1 MNGQGAQNGSDS
13 GRDRD
18 WWARLYEPYTP
29 DTGPT
34 RAGDSVDDR
43 FASVTRT
50 LDTPTTT
57 TGGREPPDAA
67 EPPGSAEPP
76 GAAEPPGSGEP
87 PGAGEPSGSPA
98 LLPLAEP
105 DAPAEL
111 VPDTVLEEARHGR
124 TTLRAASSRGEAA
137 REAGEPRGDALLVA
151 RFGAEDEGLVLVV
164 VATGARTDGAKAHR
178 AAREAC
184 HALAAGVGR
193 SGRRLAEDL
202 RADRRDALRPGLHR
216 LTDRTLGRLR
226 AQAAAWGLTPAQH
239 TADVRCLLVPTDPRC
254 RVRVCFG
261 AGAGGL
267 LRLRDGNWEDVE
279 PRPTP
284 APPPA
289 PRPLG
294 DRGQAAGAAGAAAA
308 RDGFTAAELP
318 PSALAEPFR
327 FRVCGAEPGD
337 ALLLA
342 SPGLAEP
349 LRAEPPFADRLA
361 ARWTGAA
368 AGASGLAAY
377 LGDLGHPVP
386 GHTRDRTGVLLQE
399 D

>member
-1 MNGQGAQNGSDS
+1 MDGQGTRNGAGS

-18 WWARLYEPYTP
+18 WWARLYDPYTP
-29 DTGPT
+29 DTGRT

-43 FASVTRT
+43 FASVART
-50 LDTPTTT
+50 LGTTEGGEAPTAEA
-57 TGGREPPDAA
+57 GREPPDAA
-67 EPPGSAEPP
+67 ERPGKAEP
-76 GAAEPPGSGEP
+76 S
-87 PGAGEPSGSPA
+87 GAGEPSDAAEPSGPAA
-98 LLPLAEP
+98 LLPRADP

-111 VPDTVLEEARHGR
+111 VPDTVLEEARHGH
-124 TTLRAASSRGEAA
+124 TTLRAGSLRGEAA

-151 RFGAEDEGLVLVV
+151 RFGAGADALVLVV
-164 VATGARTDGAKAHR
+164 VAAGARTDGASAHR

-184 HALAAGVGR
+184 HALAAAVGR
-193 SGRRLAEDL
+193 SAPRLAEDL

-254 RVRVCFG
+254 RTRVCFG

-267 LRLRDGNWEDVE
+267 LRLRDGAWEDIE
-279 PRPTP
+279 PRATP
-284 APPPA
+284 VPPPA
-289 PRPLG
+289 AQPLAG
-294 DRGQAAGAAGAAAA
+294 PGRAADAAGAAAA
-308 RDGFTAAELP
+308 RDGFTAAEPP

-327 FRVCGAEPGD
+327 FRACAAEPGD

-342 SPGLAEP
+342 SRGLAEP
-349 LRAEPPFADRLA
+349 LRAEPSFADRLA
-361 ARWTGAA
+361 ARRPRAETGPAA
-368 AGASGLAAY
+368 LAAY
-377 LGDLGHPVP
+377 LADLGHHVP